1 MVATG
6 DPYQL
11 FTTPKPVQPS
21 IGGVGDFLRN
31 IFSFPPV
38 ASTTRVP
45 TAPDVNDIPNLP
57 VPKLAQAVQG
67 PALPAANTL
76 SLQDRASIYNRA
88 QMQTGLPVLQDQVS
102 LPPAR
107 PNLPSMVQRTGLPS
121 YDNQSA
127 LVRAPQGYTAPTKD
141 QLSMADA
148 VSNAY
153 WAPYR
158 RAQELQN
165 RNLALK
171 ELEVRGKIAPK
182 VPTLRDQ
189 LYGQAAEAAKG
200 LYDLDIAGVNAAPE
214 GEKEKLRQEAR
225 RNYLKKIIDIAQPKA
240 AEAEIYHDK

>member
-21 IGGVGDFLRN
+21 SGTVGDFLRN
-31 IFSFPPV
+31 IFTVSPGGAPV
-38 ASTTRVP
+38 TTTVP
-45 TAPDVNDIPNLP
+45 TQSFNAPT
-57 VPKLAQAVQG
+57 PKLAQTVQG

-76 SLQDRASIYNRA
+76 NLQDRAAIYNRA
-88 QMQTGLPVLQDQVS
+88 QMQAGLPVLQDQVS

-189 LYGQAAEAAKG
+189 LYGQAAEAAKA
-200 LYDLDIAGVNAAPE
+200 LYDLDVAGVDVAPE
-214 GEKEKLRQEAR
+214 GEKEKLRQAAR
-225 RNYLKKIIDIAQPKA
+225 KEYLKRIINIAQPKA
-240 AEAEIYHDK
+240 AEAEIYNGQ